1 MWNIFRA
8 SKHVF
13 SWRNFLKRILLQTS
27 VVEIWIRSK
36 SDLFAQFIMQG
47 FLQKVPLLA
56 LLRFRNLND
65 SRHFRSSSK
74 GEHNLLSQKLN
85 CKTWLI
91 FPYLYRHFY
100 LLEINFLWFSGLT
113 AWQKRFIFLTRYINR
128 SDFEE
133 NWSQP

>member
-1 MWNIFRA
+1 M
-8 SKHVF
+8 
-13 SWRNFLKRILLQTS
+13 QTS
-27 VVEIWIRSK
+27 VVEIWTRSK

-113 AWQKRFIFLTRYINR
+113 AKTVYF
-128 SDFEE
+128 SDALY
-133 NWSQP
+133 QPKWFWGKLIATVTHGPHIYVKTKAKNVNLRHK